1 MSPETAADLRKLA
14 DTKISDMDFTRFMDL
29 LEDQI
34 TKVTLPSLL
43 PLIIPLLTPLITPPI
58 TPLFLPIPFPFSSP
72 NSHSFSRGVHFLEK
86 SLPPLLKDNF
96 FPQKC

>member
-1 MSPETAADLRKLA
+1 LA

>member
-43 PLIIPLLTPLITPPI
+43 PLITPPI